1 MSDRRT
7 YRSPTGEL
15 AHLSHDRVAGPDRR
29 PWWEIRLTRAD
40 GSVAPVA
47 GQMPIVM
54 YRTREAAREGYREQR
69 AALKAEGWVR
79 ME

>member
-29 PWWEIRLTRAD
+29 PWWEIRLIRAD

-54 YRTREAAREGYREQR
+54 YRTREAARKDYHERL
-69 AALKAEGWVR
+69 AALRGDGWVR
-79 ME
+79 VQ

>member
-7 YRSPTGEL
+7 YRSPAGEL

-29 PWWEIRLTRAD
+29 MWWEVRLTRSD
-40 GSVAPVA
+40 GSAAPVA

-54 YRTREAAREGYREQR
+54 YRTREAAREGYRERLVALR
-69 AALKAEGWVR
+69 AGGWVW
-79 ME
+79 